1 MEITVAVA
9 QPKCV
14 AFEVTAN
21 ARAHADLVYAAGARV
36 VVFPE
41 LSLTGYELTAPVLDP
56 ADDRLRPLVVACAET
71 GSVALVGA
79 PVAERHIAKLA
90 VTGSGARVIYRKLY
104 LGGAEPARFVAGDAP
119 AVLDVD
125 GWRLGL
131 AICRDAG
138 VPEHAAATM
147 ALGCDA
153 YVVGSAKHPHE
164 VAVQDERARRVATEY
179 GVWVAVA
186 SFAGPTGSGEY
197 APAAGCSGIWR
208 PDGTLA
214 ARAGAGVGEVVR
226 AAVERPVESASRNF
240 SESN

>member
-1 MEITVAVA
+1 MSLKIAVA
-9 QPKCV
+9 QPPCV
-14 AFEVTAN
+14 AFDVTVN
-21 ARAHADLVYAAGARV
+21 ARAHAEAVYAAGARV

-56 ADDRLRPLVVACAET
+56 DDERLLPLRKACADT
-71 GSVALVGA
+71 DTVALVGA
-79 PVAERHIAKLA
+79 PVAERYIAKLL
-90 VTGSGARVIYRKLY
+90 VSGETVRVIYRKLY
-104 LGGAEPARFVAGDAP
+104 LGGAEPARFLAGDGP
-119 AVLDVD
+119 AVVEID

-138 VPEHAAATM
+138 VADHAAATM

-153 YVVGSAKHPHE
+153 YVVGSAKRPDE
-164 VAVQDERARRVATEY
+164 VALQDYRARRVARTH

-186 SFAGPTGSGEY
+186 SFAGDTGDTGDY
-197 APAAGCSGIWR
+197 VPAAGCSGIWR

-214 ARAGAGVGEVVR
+214 ARASAAPGEI
-226 AAVERPVESASRNF
+226 ATETLSRKF